1 MLTSPLLSFHFHLA
15 LLKNDVMAS
24 MVTWPPLPAALPLPL
39 LLLLG
44 ALPDTVTASA
54 RLLLPTI
61 LLLPNPGR
69 AGCCGEYKLRSSLSN
84 GANLEAELL
93 VRSTM
98 SYALL
103 PFPLTPADANVFV
116 TVLRGLCAGGLTV
129 KDSGRGDFGGFLLGA
144 PPVLLPVRVGL
155 QSLHPPL
162 AELLVLM
169 GLQLVLVLLRLDLMG
184 LAMSGLLAASA
195 LLLLLLLL
203 FLLFSG
209 LPLPL
214 CAPQV
219 WA

>member
-1 MLTSPLLSFHFHLA
+1 M
-15 LLKNDVMAS
+15 
-24 MVTWPPLPAALPLPL
+24 
-39 LLLLG
+39 
-44 ALPDTVTASA
+44 
-54 RLLLPTI
+54 
-61 LLLPNPGR
+61 
-69 AGCCGEYKLRSSLSN
+69 
-84 GANLEAELL
+84 
-93 VRSTM
+93 
-98 SYALL
+98 
-103 PFPLTPADANVFV
+103 
-116 TVLRGLCAGGLTV
+116 
-129 KDSGRGDFGGFLLGA
+129 GA

-169 GLQLVLVLLRLDLMG
+169 GLQLVLLRLDLMG